1 MEISAAALRGK
12 PCFSKNL
19 LGLISSRAI
28 KKEKARMFM
37 WVGYSYDITVGRLS
51 KISNGTHEI
60 ALKFCYIPIIPIT
73 KAHHPKWL

>member
-1 MEISAAALRGK
+1 
-12 PCFSKNL
+12 
-19 LGLISSRAI
+19 
-28 KKEKARMFM
+28 MFM
-37 WVGYSYDITVGRLS
+37 WVGYSYDITIGRLS